1 MKRRL
6 RWERQAQRDLAQLE
20 RHNPRMAQRVRDAA
34 ALYAD
39 QERGD
44 VVKLVDRPGVYRLR
58 VGDWRLLFTLEDD
71 NLVIVA
77 LRVLNRR
84 DAYR

>member
-1 MKRRL
+1 MARRI
-6 RWERQAQRDLAQLE
+6 
-20 RHNPRMAQRVRDAA
+20 RDAA
-34 ALYAD
+34 ALYAE

-44 VVKLVDRPGVYRLR
+44 VVKLAGSGSYRLR
-58 VGDWRLLFTLEDD
+58 VGDWRVIFDLD
-71 NLVIVA
+71 NDGLIILA